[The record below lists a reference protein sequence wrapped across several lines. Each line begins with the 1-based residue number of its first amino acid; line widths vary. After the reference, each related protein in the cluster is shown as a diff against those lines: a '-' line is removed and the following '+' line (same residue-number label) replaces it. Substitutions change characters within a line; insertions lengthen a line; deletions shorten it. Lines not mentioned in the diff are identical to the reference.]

1 MINRILSGL
10 LVFVSTVKGW
20 LFWVLLYGLC
30 ILALIGGLWATWA
43 ITQTW
48 RW

>member
-1 MINRILSGL
+1 MINKILSGL

-20 LFWVLLYGLC
+20 LFWALLYGFCL
-30 ILALIGGLWATWA
+30 LALLGGLWAAYYLT
-43 ITQTW
+43 TLW